1 MNQQNRKYD
10 NHSAIPSWGGF
21 IYQGKVGLYYAL
33 HLINAQRIDEPEK
46 CCLKFETLDDFVV
59 YDSQQRAFSLHQVKA
74 TKNDKRSSYQNAL
87 KQASAVNHEYQCTE
101 QTLRYFHVSQELD
114 DMSDFPGN
122 TEQGEN
128 LVSFYEYCD
137 NRKHVPVDEIDS
149 LVEKQIKQ
157 YLQANELNDSD
168 SSISLIREKMEALIA
183 SRVNIAHRKNQ
194 KGMRKFEAAESTPVR
209 FEELVNIL
217 SAQLLDAGDEEGIL
231 ICYRHHLLNRF
242 SEMLTCFEDEEEG
255 NDIFFHELTS
265 CYNGIAKMN
274 DDTLKKLY
282 YSKSPNQNSLNLGG
296 FGHASTDRYADI
308 IAELT
313 QLKVSEKDKILPH
326 YYLPERKE
334 RYLPSVLELGGRV
347 EKQHL
352 ANLQKNVEGIKTNL
366 HVQHVLYEYE
376 NLIIKDMNTPAF
388 RLKDK
393 TTSGNKITDIENE
406 QDSESS
412 KITKMMNIRFV
423 PLVEAKNEL
432 EN

>member
-1 MNQQNRKYD
+1 LNENEQEVDK
-10 NHSAIPSWGGF
+10 HSAIPSWSGF

-33 HLINAQRIDEPEK
+33 RLINTQRIDEPEQ
-46 CCLKFETLDDFVV
+46 CCLKFETLEDFVV

-74 TKNDKRSSYQNAL
+74 IKNNKRSGYQNAL
-87 KQASAVNHEYQCTE
+87 KQASAVNHDDQCTE
-101 QTLRYFHVSQELD
+101 QTLRYFHVSQKLD
-114 DMSDFPGN
+114 DTSDFPGN
-122 TEQGEN
+122 TEHGEN

-137 NRKHVPVDEIDS
+137 NKKHVPVDEIDS
-149 LVEKQIKQ
+149 LVKKQIKQ

-168 SSISLIREKMEALIA
+168 SSISLIRAKMEALIA

-194 KGMRKFEAAESTPVR
+194 NGKRKFEAAESTPVR

-217 SAQLLDAGDEEGIL
+217 SAQLLDAGDEQTIL
-231 ICYRHHLLNRF
+231 IRYRRHLLNRF
-242 SEMLTCFEDEEEG
+242 SEMLTYFEDEEE
-255 NDIFFHELTS
+255 NNNVFFHELTS

-274 DDTLKKLY
+274 NDTLKKLY
-282 YSKSPNQNSLNLGG
+282 YAKSPNQNSLKLEG
-296 FGHASTDRYADI
+296 FGDNSTDRYADI
-308 IAELT
+308 IAELKR
-313 QLKVSEKDKILPH
+313 LRVSEKDKTLPH

-334 RYLPSVLELGGRV
+334 RYLPSVIELGGRG

-352 ANLQKNVEGIKTNL
+352 ANLQKNIEGIKTNL

-376 NLIIKDMNTPAF
+376 NLIIKDMNTQAF

-393 TTSGNKITDIENE
+393 SNVVNKITDIENE